1 MPKRTDIKSILII
14 GAGPI
19 VIGQACEFDYSGTQA
34 CKALREEGYRVILVN
49 SNPATIM
56 TDPELADATY
66 IEPITPEVVAK
77 IIARERPD
85 ALLPTMGGQ
94 TALNTALSLRRMGV
108 LERYGVEMIGADA
121 HAIDK
126 AEDRSLFRE
135 AMAEIGLETPK
146 SMLANASAVKDADR
160 KKHEAEREALRAKN
174 PADLDSALDALETSW
189 NLGEGDRKQ
198 RYIGHAMGIAAQ
210 ALDAVG
216 LPAIIRPSF
225 TMGGTGGGIAYNRA
239 EFYEI
244 VQSGLDASPTTEVLI
259 EESVLGW
266 KEYEM
271 EVVRDKADNCIIV
284 CSIENIDPM
293 GVHTGDSITVAP
305 ALTLTDKEYQMMRN
319 ASIKVLRE
327 IGVETG
333 GSNVQFA
340 VNPADG
346 RLVVIEMNPRVSRSS
361 ALASKATGFPIAKIA
376 AKLAVGYTLDELEND
391 ITGGATP
398 ASFEPSIDY
407 VVTKIPRF
415 AFEKFPGAGTTLTT
429 AMKSVGEVMAI
440 GRTFQESLQKALR
453 GLETGLNGLDE
464 IEIPGIGPEGGDKS
478 DDRNAIRAALGTPT
492 PDRLRMV
499 AQAIRMGTSLE
510 DVHAMCKIDPWFLEQ
525 IDGILAMEARIREHG
540 IPTDA
545 ANLRMVKA
553 MGFSDARLASLTKS
567 EPQAIQKARNK
578 LDVHPVYKRIDTC
591 AAEFASPT
599 AYMYSTYETPFAGA
613 LADEAQ
619 VSSRKKVVILG
630 GGPNRIGQGIEFDY
644 CCCHASFALREA
656 GYESI
661 MINCNPETVSTDYD
675 TSDRL
680 YFESLTD
687 EDVLEILRV
696 EQMAGE
702 LVGVIVQFGGQTPL
716 KLAAAL
722 EAAGIPI
729 LGTSPDMID
738 LAEDRDRF
746 QKLLHKLGLTQPKN
760 GIAWSVEQ
768 ARTVAG
774 ELGFP
779 LVVRPSYVLGGRAMQ
794 IIHHEAML
802 QTYLLDTVPG
812 LVPEDIKQKYPNDKT
827 GQINTLL
834 GKNPLLFDTYLSGAI
849 EVDVDCLCD
858 GKHTYISGI
867 LEHIEEAGIHSG
879 DSACS
884 LPVHSLPSDLVDELE
899 RQTAAMA
906 RALNVGG
913 LMNVQFAI
921 KDGVVYVLE
930 VNPRASRTVPFVAK
944 TIGRP
949 IAKIAARIM
958 AGESLDEAF
967 AHYGPKPDARNPGH
981 IAVKEAVFPFAR
993 FPGVDILLGP
1003 EMKSTGEVMGLD
1015 RDFAMAFAK
1024 SQLGANIDLP
1034 RSGTL
1039 FVSVRDE
1046 DKAGILPAVKR
1057 LADQGFRVLAT
1068 SGTARFL
1075 KENGVEAEK
1084 INKVLEGRPHIED
1097 AIRNRQVQIVFN
1109 TTDGQGAV
1117 SDSKSL
1123 RRATLMQRVPY
1134 YTTLSGAAAVA
1145 EAIAAL
1151 RAGNL
1156 EVRPLQEYFA

>member
-1 MPKRTDIKSILII
+1 
-14 GAGPI
+14 
-19 VIGQACEFDYSGTQA
+19 
-34 CKALREEGYRVILVN
+34 
-49 SNPATIM
+49 
-56 TDPELADATY
+56 
-66 IEPITPEVVAK
+66 
-77 IIARERPD
+77 
-85 ALLPTMGGQ
+85 
-94 TALNTALSLRRMGV
+94 
-108 LERYGVEMIGADA
+108 
-121 HAIDK
+121 
-126 AEDRSLFRE
+126 
-135 AMAEIGLETPK
+135 
-146 SMLANASAVKDADR
+146 
-160 KKHEAEREALRAKN
+160 
-174 PADLDSALDALETSW
+174 
-189 NLGEGDRKQ
+189 
-198 RYIGHAMGIAAQ
+198 
-210 ALDAVG
+210 
-216 LPAIIRPSF
+216 
-225 TMGGTGGGIAYNRA
+225 
-239 EFYEI
+239 
-244 VQSGLDASPTTEVLI
+244 
-259 EESVLGW
+259 
-266 KEYEM
+266 M
-271 EVVRDKADNCIIV
+271 EVVRDKADNCIII

-305 ALTLTDKEYQMMRN
+305 ALTLTDKEYQIMRN
-319 ASIKVLRE
+319 ASIAVLRE

-340 VNPADG
+340 VNPENG

-361 ALASKATGFPIAKIA
+361 ALASKATGFPIAKVA
-376 AKLAVGYTLDELEND
+376 ARLAVGYTLDELEND

-415 AFEKFPGAGTTLTT
+415 AFEKFPGAEPVLTT

-440 GRTFQESLQKALR
+440 GRTFAESLQKALR
-453 GLETGLNGLDE
+453 GLETGLTGLDE
-464 IEIPGIGPEGGDKS
+464 IEIPGLGRG

-499 AQAIRMGTSLE
+499 AQAMRMGTSIE

-540 IPTDA
+540 LPQDA
-545 ANLRMVKA
+545 ENLRMLKA
-553 MGFSDARLASLTKS
+553 MGFSDARLGSLS
-567 EPQAIQKARNK
+567 RADAEAVAALRER
-578 LDVHPVYKRIDTC
+578 LDVHPVFKRIDTC

-599 AYMYSTYETPFAGA
+599 AYMYSTYETPFAGK
-613 LADEAQ
+613 LADEAA
-619 VSSRKKVVILG
+619 VSDKKKVVILG

-644 CCCHASFALREA
+644 CCCHACFALKDA
-656 GYESI
+656 GYETI
-661 MINCNPETVSTDYD
+661 MVNCNPETVSTDYD

-680 YFESLTD
+680 YFEPLTA
-687 EDVLEILRV
+687 EDVLEILRA
-696 EQMAGE
+696 EQKAGT
-702 LVGVIVQFGGQTPL
+702 LHGVIVQFGGQTPL
-716 KLAAAL
+716 KLADAL
-722 EAAGIPI
+722 EKAGIPI

-794 IIHHEAML
+794 IIHDEGML
-802 QTYLLDTVPG
+802 QSYLLDTVPG

-858 GKHTYISGI
+858 GKNTYVSGI
-867 LEHIEEAGIHSG
+867 MEHIEEAGIHSG

-884 LPVHSLPSDLVDELE
+884 LPVYSLSDALVDALE
-899 RQTAAMA
+899 RQTAALA
-906 RALNVGG
+906 RALHVGG
-913 LMNVQFAI
+913 LMNVQYAI
-921 KDGVVYVLE
+921 KDGIIFVLE

-958 AGESLDEAF
+958 AGESLDQAF
-967 AHYGPKPDARNPGH
+967 AHYGAKPDPRRLGH

-993 FPGVDILLGP
+993 FPGVDTLLGP

-1034 RSGTL
+1034 RAGTL

-1046 DKAGILPAVKR
+1046 DKAGVLPAVKR
-1057 LADQGFRVLAT
+1057 LAGLGFRVLAT

-1109 TTDGQGAV
+1109 TTDGQKAV

-1123 RRATLMQRVPY
+1123 RRATLMQKVPY

-1151 RAGNL
+1151 KAGSL
-1156 EVRPLQEYFA
+1156 EVRPLQGYFA